1 LLIFDEIQTAF
12 GRAGAWTVADRVGVR
27 PDILTLAKALGGGLP
42 LGAVA
47 APRELH
53 EKWQTGTHGS
63 TFGGNAVSCA
73 AGLATL
79 QVIQNERLIER
90 SEQVGAIV
98 EEELRPL
105 VRAEGVREVRRI
117 GAMIAVE
124 FDDKSRSK
132 EAIKGALERNVLLI
146 TCGAHDQVV
155 RFIPAL
161 NIAEP
166 D

>member
-1 LLIFDEIQTAF
+1 MREI
-12 GRAGAWTVADRVGVR
+12 RRV
-27 PDILTLAKALGGGLP
+27 
-42 LGAVA
+42 
-47 APRELH
+47 
-53 EKWQTGTHGS
+53 
-63 TFGGNAVSCA
+63 
-73 AGLATL
+73 
-79 QVIQNERLIER
+79 
-90 SEQVGAIV
+90 
-98 EEELRPL
+98 
-105 VRAEGVREVRRI
+105 

-166 D
+166 DLRQGVRAFVEAARGAKVAAPA